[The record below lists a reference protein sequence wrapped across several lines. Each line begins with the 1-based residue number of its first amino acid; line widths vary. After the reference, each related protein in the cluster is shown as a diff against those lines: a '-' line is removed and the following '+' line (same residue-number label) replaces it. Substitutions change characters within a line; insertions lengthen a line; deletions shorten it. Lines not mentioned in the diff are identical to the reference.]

1 MSTNAELLAGLPLYA
16 GLTPAQLAPIVD
28 RFEEVRFEP
37 DHVLFERG
45 TEANRLHLL
54 LEGQVDLLEG
64 GSVKV
69 SLKAVCPIGELGAM
83 TPGLVRNTTAVVV
96 TPSRLLRATR
106 EELLAAIAANA
117 DAGLRI
123 HQNLL
128 DIVAN
133 KIARDGRRILQM
145 RHNLIRTQK
154 AMKMLRDELLSQPT
168 TPISDAFHDTLE
180 ALISHNR
187 RANYSVVP
195 PAALP
200 ATVRVERGVEAPVL
214 QIARNRVR
222 LADIAANPSG
232 ADQWAGVLLLAKTEL
247 PISGTI
253 VDRSD
258 GAIEVELDLMID
270 EYSDALEDYLTRA
283 QMLDLVV

>member
-1 MSTNAELLAGLPLYA
+1 MSTNSELLADLPLYA

-28 RFEEVRFEP
+28 RFEEVRLEP

-45 TEANRLHLL
+45 SAADRLHLL
-54 LEGQVDLLEG
+54 LEGHVDLLEG

-83 TPGLVRNTTAVVV
+83 TPGLIRNTTAVVV
-96 TPSRLLRATR
+96 APSRLLRASR
-106 EELLAAIAANA
+106 EELLAAIAAHPEV
-117 DAGLRI
+117 GLRI

-128 DIVAN
+128 DIVSN
-133 KIARDGRRILQM
+133 KIARDGRRIHQM

-195 PAALP
+195 PTALP
-200 ATVRVERGVEAPVL
+200 ASVRVGGDEHPVL
-214 QIARNRVR
+214 RIARNRLRV
-222 LADIAANPSG
+222 ADGGANGGS
-232 ADQWAGVLLLAKTEL
+232 DQWAGVLVLAKTEL

-253 VDRSD
+253 IDRSE
-258 GAIEVELDLMID
+258 GALEVELDLLID

-283 QMLDLVV
+283 QMLDLIV